1 MSFVRQLAVSASRL
15 AVGRHGQML
24 RGQEVWRRPRFLA
37 GLTASPQPLIVS
49 VRNRPVCQVTTNLTD
64 EQVSKDFLKGLSK
77 VIADTLVKPE
87 QSISISVSTNVRVCR
102 SGSEDPSIIIDIWSI
117 GVFDAQ
123 RNKKYAKDI
132 FKYAAREL
140 KTIPEDRITLLFHPL
155 QPEDAGHLLY
165 KSSK

>member
-15 AVGRHGQML
+15 AFGRHGQML

-37 GLTASPQPLIVS
+37 GLAASPQPLIVS

-87 QSISISVSTNVRVCR
+87 QVETLMLMQDMGYETCLSRWTTLSFTHSISH
-102 SGSEDPSIIIDIWSI
+102 SI
-117 GVFDAQ
+117 
-123 RNKKYAKDI
+123 Y
-132 FKYAAREL
+132 L
-140 KTIPEDRITLLFHPL
+140 
-155 QPEDAGHLLY
+155 
-165 KSSK
+165 